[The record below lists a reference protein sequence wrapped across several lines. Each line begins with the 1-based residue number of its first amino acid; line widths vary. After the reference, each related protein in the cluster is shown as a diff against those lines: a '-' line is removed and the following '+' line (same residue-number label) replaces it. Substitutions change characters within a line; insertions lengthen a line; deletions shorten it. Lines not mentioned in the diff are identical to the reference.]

1 MSYEC
6 NLQSNRIGLI
16 TVKNLYDF
24 KLALDEVTNT
34 FKVTSNKDGFVWGEG
49 ASVKGAMISALHQGI
64 RLRDV
69 DIRDHY
75 VPIKEVLNVVKQ

>member
-1 MSYEC
+1 MSYET
-6 NLQSNRIGLI
+6 NLKANRIGVI

-24 KLALDEVTNT
+24 KLALDETKKEFTVTG
-34 FKVTSNKDGFVWGEG
+34 KDGFVWGRG
-49 ASVKGAMISALHQGI
+49 KSTKGAMISALHQGI

-75 VPIKEVLNVVKQ
+75 VPIKEVLDIVKA